1 MTMFTFNYRLSSL
14 YPVLVKASYQ
24 LLFNFQSAC
33 YSVKMDREDIQ
44 LSDYAAR
51 LENIVKLRY
60 IQKISVIAIDPFLL
74 PENSLDP
81 VCLPPV
87 ESFDV
92 VPFLVLEQSFYTKET
107 FRIVKLYKHII
118 RLFQNC

>member
-1 MTMFTFNYRLSSL
+1 MFTFNYRLSSL

-74 PENSLDP
+74 PENSLYP

-92 VPFLVLEQSFYTKET
+92 MPFLVLEQSFYTKET